1 MAVKRVEVDEHLISA
16 GQCFMFLCWVESTM
30 RDFVV
35 LADCSEEIRNAYSHA
50 YGNKD
55 HPSDFALE
63 RLRRARF
70 SFGRIKEQF
79 VAHRLPCPSVAP
91 LPAGQAAGAVRITKA
106 MLQSHVIMTY
116 TPRVANVYLASAFLC
131 TILADSGSRR

>member
-1 MAVKRVEVDEHLISA
+1 
-16 GQCFMFLCWVESTM
+16 M

-79 VAHRLPCPSVAP
+79 VAQTTSVSA
-91 LPAGQAAGAVRITKA
+91 LSGCRRHGQRT
-106 MLQSHVIMTY
+106 S
-116 TPRVANVYLASAFLC
+116 
-131 TILADSGSRR
+131 